1 MNILNL
7 LKKKDEYFYKAH
19 YRKFIDSAPEYFT
32 FKELN
37 YPSERFGAIITNL
50 MTVENSM
57 VIATVW
63 DLGYVVNGYVTTQDG
78 SLWQIQDVQ
87 KDCKNSRSSIMLKS
101 STQCEFIIGL
111 LKIDNP
117 MGLK

>member
-7 LKKKDEYFYKAH
+7 LKKKNEYFYRAN
-19 YRKFIDSAPEYFT
+19 YRRYEDSAPQYFT
-32 FKELN
+32 FKELS
-37 YPSERFGAIITNL
+37 YPSEKYGNIIFNL
-50 MTVENSM
+50 MNSENSM

-63 DLGYVVNGYVTTQDG
+63 DLDYKINGFVCTQDG

-111 LKIDNP
+111 KKIDNP